1 MKLNT
6 GDLIVIENT
15 DNLKKP
21 INEFRKKW
29 TAPAMV
35 SAPATAMA
43 TATPWSAMTTRMV
56 TTTAMETANENETG
70 KKVNLKYRGSDWK
83 TFENNRLVGIVTE
96 VFSEEH
102 RDLDVIKIREQT
114 GGSRYCRRYILE
126 NV

>member
-1 MKLNT
+1 MSRESPTLKK

-15 DNLKKP
+15 NCLQKP
-21 INEFRKKW
+21 INQFRKKW
-29 TAPAMV
+29 TA
-35 SAPATAMA
+35 TAMA
-43 TATPWSAMTTRMV
+43 HATSMTTRMV
-56 TTTAMETANENETG
+56 PATAMETALVNETG
-70 KKVNLKYRGSDWK
+70 KQVKIKYRGSDWK

-102 RDLDVIKIREQT
+102 ADLDVIRIREQT

>member
-1 MKLNT
+1 MTLKT
-6 GDLIVIENT
+6 GDLIVIEDT
-15 DNLKKP
+15 DKLSET

-29 TAPAMV
+29 TA
-35 SAPATAMA
+35 TAMA
-43 TATPWSAMTTRMV
+43 TPPLATRTATSWSAMTTRMV

-96 VFSEEH
+96 ILKEEH
-102 RDLDVIKIREQT
+102 GDLDVIKIREQT